1 MAFGSAVHEI
11 TKPVLVIAE
20 DVITGA
26 AGAVRFVVMVR
37 VLELALPLL
46 LVAVIRAVCWVFGKN
61 PVKVADV
68 VVDDD
73 GVAVAPSSV

>member
-1 MAFGSAVHEI
+1 MSRAHEI

-26 AGAVRFVVMVR
+26 AGAGRLVVTDR

-46 LVAVIRAVCWVFGKN
+46 LVAVIRIVWLVFGKS
-61 PVKVADV
+61 PVKIADV

-73 GVAVAPSSV
+73 GVAVASSSV

>member
-1 MAFGSAVHEI
+1 VAFGSAVHEI

-26 AGAVRFVVMVR
+26 VGAGRLVVTDR

-46 LVAVIRAVCWVFGKN
+46 LLAVIRIV
-61 PVKVADV
+61 
-68 VVDDD
+68 
-73 GVAVAPSSV
+73 